1 MTSIQFLSDYLKAID
16 ILALVALVALAGVA
30 IYRQGNLFIAVLGV
44 LAIIWAACR
53 MFGLL

>member
-1 MTSIQFLSDYLKAID
+1 VTSIQFLSDYLKAID